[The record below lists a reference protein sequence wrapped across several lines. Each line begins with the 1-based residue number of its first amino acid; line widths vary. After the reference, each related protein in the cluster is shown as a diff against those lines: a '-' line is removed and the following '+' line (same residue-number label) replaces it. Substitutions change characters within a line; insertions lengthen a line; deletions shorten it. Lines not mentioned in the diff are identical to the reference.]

1 MWHEQLGVLPWSV
14 RKRFSARRSSVGT
27 AGPAPSPG
35 KSILEKKNCGKKK
48 KLNSI
53 SAFKL
58 SSHKDECVFKRLVFG
73 GTGRDVVE
81 PAALRSRYHSACLY
95 HHLWFQWASCGR
107 NWKVCE
113 VLYQI
118 TSCTAHLSNSNNFLH
133 SSFLLT
139 HSLRILTALHSP
151 AFPRCVCAHT
161 PFFSLYESESQCL

>member
-35 KSILEKKNCGKKK
+35 KSILEKIVAKKIKNNYD
-48 KLNSI
+48 LI
-53 SAFKL
+53 SDLKL
-58 SSHKDECVFKRLVFG
+58 SSLPKLFKDECVFKRLVLG

-107 NWKVCE
+107 NWQVCE
-113 VLYQI
+113 AI
-118 TSCTAHLSNSNNFLH
+118 H
-133 SSFLLT
+133 
-139 HSLRILTALHSP
+139 
-151 AFPRCVCAHT
+151 
-161 PFFSLYESESQCL
+161 PFFLCTRVSRSVSNLQFHHL